1 MSKIT
6 PTPSFPVENQKERL
20 RVFEANSKLKNHIQ
34 ELTKDIFAQEDTAD
48 TMSMLGGNR
57 KILWRPN
64 NYRLKIP
71 VKQGSIGNFSSIKG
85 SMGIFPVE
93 IGKKGLA
100 TLKINKRITL
110 MIYDKC
116 VVGVFSL
123 KDHEGRKEWYKV
135 EVDSVQAFEEWFDA
149 KLGEIEGEL
158 RFEIAKLRGDLDFRA
173 GVWIRHEDGVKNEE
187 FLDTLSPELVLHD
200 TYFKKVYR
208 NEVEF
213 KSPIYVKNFISNR
226 ALDRVAPE
234 IVAEL
239 ASLRVLINNG
249 LKQKELGLTR
259 WDDICLNC
267 GYQRRRCDCASSSFK
282 SQEEIWA

>member
-1 MSKIT
+1 M
-6 PTPSFPVENQKERL
+6 ENQKERL
-20 RVFEANSKLKNHIQ
+20 RVYQTNSKLKNHIK
-34 ELTKDIFAQEDTAD
+34 ELTKGIFAQEDTTD

-57 KILWRPN
+57 KVLWRPN

-85 SMGIFPVE
+85 SMGVFPVE
-93 IGKKGLA
+93 IGKKGLG
-100 TLKINKRITL
+100 TLRINKRITL

-123 KDHEGRKEWYKV
+123 KDQEGRKEWYQV
-135 EVDSVQAFEEWFDA
+135 EVDSVESFEEWFDA
-149 KLGEIEGEL
+149 KLKEIEGEL
-158 RFEIAKLRGDLDFRA
+158 RFEIAKLRGDLDFSQ

-187 FLDTLSPELVLHD
+187 FLDTLPESLVLHD

-213 KSPIYVKNFISNR
+213 KSPVYVKNFISNR

-234 IVAEL
+234 IVREL
-239 ASLRVLINNG
+239 GEIKVLLKSG
-249 LKQKELGLTR
+249 LKPKELSLVR
-259 WDDICLNC
+259 WDDICLSC
-267 GYQRRRCDCASSSFK
+267 GYQRHRCSCLGSSFK